1 MLGFF
6 FFLLL
11 IEKRERT
18 NDFKA
23 LIIFRFE
30 FILAMMFSL
39 FNDQFILRAEQSRV
53 SYNLQTEEFRSLNAN
68 LENYLGDIKI
78 IDDENRQLQENI
90 QLIRTKYIST
100 IENHLKG
107 LPNDFREHSQ
117 ILTDA
122 HIERYK
128 YKSRTRR
135 LVTEREELKRRI
147 QFVANIEKDQIKY
160 LNILEKQE
168 RSNRNEL
175 EKLNKEYQR
184 LVKYVENEKEI
195 HRQAMNKVDNLQ
207 IKLEQTCI
215 DRSKIEFEIQTLKE
229 EVQLM
234 QTTKEFLT
242 EECET
247 IISTQ
252 TEANEYLLSRLHDSI
267 TRIREDFDQLNQ
279 AQLQQIENDYK
290 QTLQTLEENLLSN
303 QTIEISQQTIPSE
316 YQQLEQEHQI
326 VLEELTT
333 LNTQNQN
340 LAERV
345 LAMVCLE
352 SSLFFL
358 ENIFI
363 LRRKRISIHY
373 VMNVCNN

>member
-30 FILAMMFSL
+30 FILAIMFSL

-147 QFVANIEKDQIKY
+147 QFVANSEKDQIKY

-184 LVKYVENEKEI
+184 LVKYVENEKQI

-290 QTLQTLEENLLSN
+290 QMLQTLEENLLSN

-333 LNTQNQN
+333 LNNQNQN

-363 LRRKRISIHY
+363 LRRKRIFIHY

>member
-1 MLGFF
+1 M
-6 FFLLL
+6 
-11 IEKRERT
+11 
-18 NDFKA
+18 
-23 LIIFRFE
+23 IIFRFE
-30 FILAMMFSL
+30 FILAIMFSL

-107 LPNDFREHSQ
+107 LPNDFRQHSQ

-147 QFVANIEKDQIKY
+147 QFVANSEKDQIKY

-184 LVKYVENEKEI
+184 LVKYVENEKQI

-252 TEANEYLLSRLHDSI
+252 TEANEYLLSRLNDSI

-290 QTLQTLEENLLSN
+290 QMLQTLEENLLSN

-326 VLEELTT
+326 VSEELKT
-333 LNTQNQN
+333 LNNQNQN

-352 SSLFFL
+352 SSLFF
-358 ENIFI
+358 
-363 LRRKRISIHY
+363 RKYIYSS
-373 VMNVCNN
+373 